1 MPTCV
6 FPGRLDAG
14 NEEELVKLRC
24 QVRQLETDQELAQS
38 QLRSV
43 DSKLSTAKEEVRTRG
58 LAAYASSVSFGHPE
72 HCFLT
77 VWTPKNL
84 CQNLLMMTFL
94 RR

>member
-1 MPTCV
+1 M
-6 FPGRLDAG
+6 FDI
-14 NEEELVKLRC
+14 
-24 QVRQLETDQELAQS
+24 
-38 QLRSV
+38 
-43 DSKLSTAKEEVRTRG
+43 STAQLVGSLWSYLVMAKPTRSDEEPIGSIHMCSIGSRS